1 MKIVCPQCGGDN
13 QVPSGERLLV
23 CTWCAATLFV
33 DRSGAVSH
41 YRVARLQGREEAER
55 NLRRWMAGNDTVK
68 DLDVDARVESMTP
81 VLFPVWMFRLRS
93 GQGETVRVE
102 PAAPTPIAQLAEL
115 QVPAGRLEPFEG
127 AAKDTEEG
135 GGGEA
140 SSEIVAATVPLD
152 TARQWLGGLDG
163 PSEDTEVLET
173 ALVHLPL
180 WRVTYSYEGQ
190 SYTAMVEAATGKV
203 LAAVFPAKAETPFV
217 LVAVLA
223 LLLFGIEG
231 FLPNY
236 ALVLVA
242 YLVTAIPLLGLAYW
256 VTRTV

>member
-1 MKIVCPQCGGDN
+1 MEIVCPQCGGDN
-13 QVPSGERLLV
+13 QVPSGERLLT
-23 CTWCAATLFV
+23 CSWCEATLFV

-41 YRVARLQGREEAER
+41 YRVARLQGRDEAER

-68 DLDVDARVESMTP
+68 DLDEHARVESMTP

-93 GQGETVRVE
+93 GDGDTVRVE

-115 QVPAGRLEPFEG
+115 QVPAGKLEPFDGVGDGSDDDQET
-127 AAKDTEEG
+127 AAG
-135 GGGEA
+135 L
-140 SSEIVAATVPLD
+140 VAATVPLA
-152 TARQWLGGLDG
+152 TARQWLPGGA
-163 PSEDTEVLET
+163 EVVET

-223 LLLFGIEG
+223 LVLFGIEG
-231 FLPNY
+231 FIPSY
-236 ALVLVA
+236 FLVLVA
-242 YLVTAIPLLGLAYW
+242 YLVTAVPLLGLAYW

>member
-23 CTWCAATLFV
+23 CTWCEATLYV

-41 YRVARLQGREEAER
+41 YRVERLQGRDEAER

-68 DLDVDARVESMTP
+68 DLDRDARVESMTP
-81 VLFPVWMFRLRS
+81 VLFPVWMFRLRGGDGDS
-93 GQGETVRVE
+93 VRVE

-115 QVPAGRLEPFEG
+115 QVPAGKLEPFDAPTADDRE
-127 AAKDTEEG
+127 AA
-135 GGGEA
+135 
-140 SSEIVAATVPLD
+140 SETVPATVPLE
-152 TARQWLGGLDG
+152 TARQWLGG

-180 WRVTYSYEGQ
+180 WRATYSYKGA

-203 LAAVFPAKAETPFV
+203 LAAVFPAKAEAPFV
-217 LVAVLA
+217 LVAILA
-223 LLLFGIEG
+223 LVLFGLEG
-231 FLPNY
+231 FIPSY
-236 ALVLVA
+236 FGVLVA
-242 YLVTAIPLLGLAYW
+242 YLVTAVPLLGLAYW